1 MSHPVFYGSIIKNLA
16 FLEQMAHGSKP
27 MVDYY
32 QSNLNLSPD
41 LGDYF
46 SEFEYKH
53 SEYEEFLK
61 TSVSDYLIQCASKTR
76 IIQDSNDFKAD
87 DPNDKESFDK
97 YSGVATCIEGTVD
110 LSIRECCN
118 KIIHAKEVSLKF
130 IDLDSGTAKY
140 WNGVCVLKGDKY
152 GNEWHIELD
161 IKKWVLAMSLYHQK
175 IG

>member
-1 MSHPVFYGSIIKNLA
+1 MSHPIFYGSIIKDLSL
-16 FLEQMAHGSKP
+16 LEQMAHGSKA

-32 QSNLNLSPD
+32 QSNLRTLTDCENPL
-41 LGDYF
+41 
-46 SEFEYKH
+46 SEFDCTFFEYV
-53 SEYEEFLK
+53 EFLK

-87 DPNDKESFDK
+87 DPNDKESFER
-97 YSGVATCIEGTVD
+97 YSCVARCIQGKVN

-130 IDLDSGTAKY
+130 IDLDSGTGRY
-140 WNGVCVLKGDKY
+140 WSGVCDLKGVHNRK
-152 GNEWHIELD
+152 EWHIELD
-161 IKKWVLAMSLYHQK
+161 IKKWALAMRFYHEK